1 MKNLLILLCL
11 AVGHFGFA
19 QDMSIN
25 GKVLDGA
32 YENQPLAFASITV
45 EGLDISVETDLDGVY
60 ELSLLK
66 GSYTLIFDF
75 IGYRPI
81 VMKNVIMSDKNLQL
95 DPVVLET
102 HKLTPD
108 VLLAEKAE

>member
-1 MKNLLILLCL
+1 MKKLLIVLFL
-11 AVGHFGFA
+11 AIGTFGFA

-32 YENQPLAFASITV
+32 YENQPLAFANIRV
-45 EGLDISVETDLDGVY
+45 EGLDISVETDLEGIY
-60 ELSLLK
+60 QLPLLK

-81 VMKNVIMSDKNLQL
+81 VMKNVILSGKNLQL

-102 HKLTPD
+102 QRMTPD
-108 VLLAEKAE
+108 ILLAEKAE

>member
-32 YENQPLAFASITV
+32 YENNPLAFASITV

-75 IGYRPI
+75 VGYKPI

-95 DPVVLET
+95 DPVVLEV

>member
-1 MKNLLILLCL
+1 MKNLLIVLCL
-11 AVGHFGFA
+11 ALGTFGFA

-32 YENQPLAFASITV
+32 YENQPLAFANITV
-45 EGLDISVETDLDGVY
+45 EGLDISVETDLAGVY
-60 ELSLLK
+60 QLPLLK

-81 VMKNVIMSDKNLQL
+81 VMKNVILSDKNLHL
-95 DPVVLET
+95 DPVVLEA
-102 HKLTPD
+102 HKVTTD
-108 VLLAEKAE
+108 ILLAEKAE

>member
-1 MKNLLILLCL
+1 MKNLLVILCL
-11 AVGHFGFA
+11 ALGHFGFA

-32 YENQPLAFASITV
+32 YENQPLAFANITV
-45 EGLDISVETDLDGVY
+45 EGLDISVETGLDGFY
-60 ELSLLK
+60 ELPLLK

-75 IGYRPI
+75 VGYRPI
-81 VMKNVIMSDKNLQL
+81 VMKNVILSNKNVQL
-95 DPVVLET
+95 APVVLEA

>member
-19 QDMSIN
+19 QDMSIS

>member
-1 MKNLLILLCL
+1 MKNLLIVLCL
-11 AVGHFGFA
+11 ALGTFGFA

-32 YENQPLAFASITV
+32 YENQPLAFANITV
-45 EGLDISVETDLDGVY
+45 EGLDISVETDLAGVY
-60 ELSLLK
+60 QLPLLK

-81 VMKNVIMSDKNLQL
+81 VMKNVILSDKNLDL
-95 DPVVLET
+95 DPVVLEA
-102 HKLTPD
+102 HKVTTD
-108 VLLAEKAE
+108 ILLAEKAE